1 MRSEHFF
8 LSSLERLYS
17 KSVCERDPSRAF
29 SHFMRISLCLSVL
42 SSIHYALN
50 LSVSLFRLA
59 LLRFN
64 ESVFPFFFS
73 AVFLYMRSKR
83 SVWLLLGNS
92 SSMHPTISQIQLV
105 WAAFMLLLVLVLEP
119 PPLPS
124 LWLSMSMAL
133 TLTLTYENHAFSHEC
148 SCAAAVAVIIK
159 YYIVFA
165 WLVFLRLLRVWM
177 CVCAMCIFAVVLLL
191 TMWNLHCIFLCLSLS
206 NTRSFSHLI
215 YSTALLLIHCNLL
228 MGYF

>member
-1 MRSEHFF
+1 MRETPAEHFRI
-8 LSSLERLYS
+8 L
-17 KSVCERDPSRAF
+17 CEYHFAFPFFHPST
-29 SHFMRISLCLSVL
+29 
-42 SSIHYALN
+42 YALN

-105 WAAFMLLLVLVLEP
+105 WAACMCAFMLLLVLVLEP

-148 SCAAAVAVIIK
+148 SCAAAAVAVIIK

-165 WLVFLRLLRVWM
+165 WLVFLRLFRV
-177 CVCAMCIFAVVLLL
+177 
-191 TMWNLHCIFLCLSLS
+191 
-206 NTRSFSHLI
+206 
-215 YSTALLLIHCNLL
+215 
-228 MGYF
+228 